1 MIRAIV
7 VRKVSESNERDG
19 GFLSLSL
26 SLLFLWHDH
35 DRSSKKKEYY
45 HFLQQS
51 SALFGVMESSE
62 AGVVALQFSGPHGS
76 LSVEKTLRH

>member
-26 SLLFLWHDH
+26 CSFSGMITTDH
-35 DRSSKKKEYY
+35 LKKKNTITSYNKVPRY
-45 HFLQQS
+45 
-51 SALFGVMESSE
+51 SA
-62 AGVVALQFSGPHGS
+62 
-76 LSVEKTLRH
+76 